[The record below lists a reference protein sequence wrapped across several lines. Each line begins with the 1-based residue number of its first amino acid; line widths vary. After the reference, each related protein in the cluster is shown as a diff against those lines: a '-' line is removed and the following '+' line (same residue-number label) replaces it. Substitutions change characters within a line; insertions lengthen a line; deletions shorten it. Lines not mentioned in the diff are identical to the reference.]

1 MSFHQSI
8 PLPQYAIHSCL
19 QYKRLYQLI
28 SHFISILFL
37 LSYISTS
44 HATTMT
50 PTTSTAQSL
59 SHFPKAESSWGKH
72 LNPQNHIPN
81 TGFDAYYLNRNDLK
95 TIVAKENVPHIA
107 INYAYQDFHRIDS
120 KNFSA
125 YWVGKLRVPKDAAYQ
140 FSVDLSW
147 AQVRIVLNGHVIL
160 NAANYAPNKTVYLPA
175 GDYVMEVQY
184 SNHWHTVGF
193 QAKAAPVDLSVPT
206 HDLPRALAKLNPP
219 ANTVV
224 YLASV
229 YESNHKN
236 NQITLKAHQINR
248 PYILILD
255 SHNAVNW
262 QATDLPKPIAIV
274 QTGNISSHIHATG
287 NPPIMLS
294 HESFD
299 HYTDEVKDIANS
311 CSCISGRFSCS
322 ENMNLGLLAKKV
334 HQQTG
339 FPLVGVSGMYETE
352 TLTVPEKTIDST
364 VIRQAETE
372 FAKQEQLCKQKSHST
387 QW

>member
-1 MSFHQSI
+1 MLLHQFNPLNQHSIYSFLQS
-8 PLPQYAIHSCL
+8 
-19 QYKRLYQLI
+19 KRLYQLI
-28 SHFISILFL
+28 GYFVSILFF
-37 LSYISTS
+37 LSHIAISHAAPMTPSTS
-44 HATTMT
+44 IAR
-50 PTTSTAQSL
+50 PL
-59 SHFPKAESSWGKH
+59 NHFPKAESSWGKH
-72 LNPQNHIPN
+72 LNPNNHIPD
-81 TGFDAYYLNRNDLK
+81 TGFDAYYLNSNNLK

-120 KNFSA
+120 ENFSA
-125 YWVGKLRVPKDAAYQ
+125 YWVGKLRVPKDASYQ

-160 NAANYAPNKTVYLPA
+160 NAKNNAPNRAVYLPA
-175 GDYVMEVQY
+175 GDYTMEVQY

-193 QAKAAPVDLSVPT
+193 QVKATPVDLSVPT
-206 HDLPRALAKLNPP
+206 HDLPRALEKLNPP

-255 SHNAVNW
+255 SYHAVNW

-287 NPPIMLS
+287 NPPIVLS
-294 HESFD
+294 RESFD

-311 CSCISGRFSCS
+311 CSCTFGRFSCS
-322 ENMNLGLLAKKV
+322 ENRNLGFIAKKIR
-334 HQQTG
+334 QQTG
-339 FPLVGVSGMYETE
+339 FPLVGVSGIYEAE
-352 TLTVPEKTIDST
+352 TLTVPEKIINPS
-364 VIRQAETE
+364 IISQAETE
-372 FAKQEQLCKQKSHST
+372 FAKQEQLCKQKSHPI